1 MIVYLTVPVALPG
14 YYGELTV
21 KKSAE
26 TVSGKKKIFYFINIH
41 KNMDVCNLQNHHS
54 TLQRLIR
61 KQRLMTFA
69 GPFTASL
76 QFGSKN
82 NDKKINF
89 IFTVLKLYG
98 KTISMPNCLQINI

>member
-1 MIVYLTVPVALPG
+1 
-14 YYGELTV
+14 
-21 KKSAE
+21 
-26 TVSGKKKIFYFINIH
+26 
-41 KNMDVCNLQNHHS
+41 MDVCNLQNHHS

-76 QFGSKN
+76 QFGFKN

-98 KTISMPNCLQINI
+98 KTISMPNSLQINI